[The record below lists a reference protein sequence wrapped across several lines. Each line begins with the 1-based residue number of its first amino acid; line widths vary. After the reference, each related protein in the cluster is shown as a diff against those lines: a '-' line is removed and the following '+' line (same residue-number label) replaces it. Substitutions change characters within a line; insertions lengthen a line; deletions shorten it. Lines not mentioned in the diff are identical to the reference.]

1 MAKRKAAKTAS
12 AKTKKKAPA
21 KKTPAKKSPAKKT
34 AAPRTAARPARKA
47 AAPVKGVAPNSA
59 TIGMTVDDVAQSMA
73 FYCDLLGFAVKQRWE
88 RDGAL
93 SGGELAAGDIS
104 LYIGQDDW
112 KKGKDRKFYVATIRG
127 LHVGMFINAHGGKV
141 KVESSTAGTIFRV
154 RLPMLGDVGGY
165 VTVSESHTPHVSES
179 NI

>member
-21 KKTPAKKSPAKKT
+21 KKTPAKKSAAKKT

-88 RDGAL
+88 REGVL

-112 KKGKDRKFYVATIRG
+112 KKGRDRVKGEGVRMYWSTNQDIDALAAAIKAKGGTLATEPKEEWGARSFDIIDPTG
-127 LHVGMFINAHGGKV
+127 YKITI
-141 KVESSTAGTIFRV
+141 SSR
-154 RLPMLGDVGGY
+154 
-165 VTVSESHTPHVSES
+165 
-179 NI
+179 